1 MTTVPTLLILLIGW
15 PVVALVVALARRAEA
30 RRLAEDWPATARK

>member
-1 MTTVPTLLILLIGW
+1 MPTLLILLVGW
-15 PVVALVVALARRAEA
+15 PVVALVVALARRAES

>member
-1 MTTVPTLLILLIGW
+1 MPTLLILLASW